1 MNNPL
6 LSIALLDI
14 LRWRRM
20 PLAIAAALI
29 PPMGMAYFLVALI
42 IAVGRQP
49 IALVVE
55 SHGQYAQQMEKI
67 IESDKEA
74 YIPTVT
80 DKDTATKMLRSQ
92 AVAAII
98 TIPENFDTAIL
109 KHQATVNLT
118 LNNIDIDF
126 GDDIRR
132 IVDRSVAEFDAP
144 QLSLAGEKGEL
155 TGINDSANAYRVV
168 IQEHDLRETNVGFLN
183 YQVLPVL
190 ILLVLSIGLI
200 DTALLCAEDGESGTV
215 KHLLLAPIPAWMVIG
230 GRLLGGLITSL
241 AVLLPVL
248 VLCTLAHVVSPPA
261 SHWPAF
267 IVLIT
272 ATALCASGL
281 GAVLGSLLHGSRVVA
296 LAASV
301 LATYLFFLGGG
312 FTTIAFLPNWL
323 QVVSSFVP
331 TRYAIDGMRQILFYP
346 DLIGVP
352 HDLTVLIGAA
362 LGSVILGSF
371 ALRRSWRM
379 R

>member
-29 PPMGMAYFLVALI
+29 PPIGMAYFLVALTL
-42 IAVGRQP
+42 AVGRQP
-49 IALVVE
+49 VALVVV
-55 SHGQYAQQMEKI
+55 SHGQDAQQMEKI
-67 IESDKEA
+67 IENDNEA
-74 YIPTVT
+74 YVATIT
-80 DKDTATKMLRSQ
+80 DKDTAAKMLQSQ
-92 AVAAII
+92 KVAGII

-109 KHQATVNLT
+109 NQQATVNLT

-155 TGINDSANAYRVV
+155 TGINDTANPYHVV

-200 DTALLCAEDGESGTV
+200 GTALLCAQDGESGMV
-215 KHLLLAPIPAWMVIG
+215 KHLLLAPVPAWMVIG
-230 GRLLGGLITSL
+230 GRLLGGLIISL

-248 VLCTLAHVVSPPA
+248 VICTLAHVVSPPA
-261 SHWPAF
+261 NHWPAL

-296 LAASV
+296 MAASV

-346 DLIGVP
+346 DLIGVQ

-379 R
+379 

>member
-1 MNNPL
+1 
-6 LSIALLDI
+6 
-14 LRWRRM
+14 M

-29 PPMGMAYFLVALI
+29 PPLGMAYFLVILTI
-42 IAVGRQP
+42 TVGRQP
-49 IALVVE
+49 VALVVQ

-67 IESDKEA
+67 IESDNEA
-74 YIPTVT
+74 YISTIA
-80 DKDTATKMLRSQ
+80 DQDTATKMLQSQ
-92 AVAAII
+92 EVAAII
-98 TIPENFDTAIL
+98 TIPENFDTAVV
-109 KHQATVNLT
+109 KHQATVNVT

-132 IVDRSVAEFDAP
+132 MVDRSVAEFDAP

-155 TGINDSANAYRVV
+155 SGIHDLANPYRVV

-200 DTALLCAEDGESGTV
+200 DTALLCAQDGESGTV
-215 KHLLLAPIPAWMVIG
+215 KHLRLAPIPPWMVIG
-230 GRLLGGLITSL
+230 GRLLGGLIISL

-248 VLCTLAHVVSPPA
+248 VFCTLAHVVSPPVN
-261 SHWPAF
+261 HWPAF
-267 IVLIT
+267 VVLLS

-281 GAVLGSLLHGSRVVA
+281 GAVLGSLLHGTRVVA
-296 LAASV
+296 MAASV
-301 LATYLFFLGGG
+301 LATILFFLGGG

-323 QVVSSFVP
+323 QVVSDFVP

-346 DLIGVP
+346 DLIGVQ
-352 HDLTVLIGAA
+352 HELIVLIGAA
-362 LGSVILGSF
+362 LGSVILGSL